1 LEEWMK
7 IYNKIIMM
15 ILKKLVE
22 KFIRKEKEGVEGVKK
37 EARRSKFRFL
47 LRIIK
52 KSMMR
57 KMNNYK

>member
-1 LEEWMK
+1 MK

-22 KFIRKEKEGVEGVKK
+22 KFIQKEKEGVEGVKK
-37 EARRSKFRFL
+37 EA
-47 LRIIK
+47 IK